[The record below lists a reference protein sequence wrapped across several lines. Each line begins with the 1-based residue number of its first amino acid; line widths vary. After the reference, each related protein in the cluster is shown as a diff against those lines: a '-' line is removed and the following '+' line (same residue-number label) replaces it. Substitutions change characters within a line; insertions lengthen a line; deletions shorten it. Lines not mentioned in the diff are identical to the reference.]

1 MVPFF
6 RKIRK
11 KMADDNKPIKYMRY
25 AIGEIAL
32 LVIGILIALQINT
45 WNEERKDSKKEFIL
59 LKQMKADFETNQQ
72 FIEEGLEEVKIHT
85 IMLQLT
91 LNHTGPEVE
100 MPEPEILDSI
110 DNLNYTSLELVY
122 GTINLNLTTYQKD
135 ILKNDTLKTLLSSF
149 PGLYASYK
157 EYELVS
163 KEITLQQRHEH
174 HKHVA
179 ILSMRPDLQSMTQT
193 PHKSDHLGWLRDR
206 DYQNIVMDRLFQ
218 IESAADKLMAVRVT
232 NEDILKL
239 INHEITR
246 FD

>member
-1 MVPFF
+1 MIPFF
-6 RKIRK
+6 RKTRK

-110 DNLNYTSLELVY
+110 DNLNYTALELVY
-122 GTINLNLTTYQKD
+122 GTINLNLTTDQKD

-232 NEDILKL
+232 NEAILKL

>member
-1 MVPFF
+1 MINFF

-11 KMADDNKPIKYMRY
+11 KMADDNKPLKYMRY

-122 GTINLNLTTYQKD
+122 GTINLNLTTDQKD

-232 NEDILKL
+232 NENILKL